1 MSSESDSTNRK
12 FLDVAVAHGLLD
24 ADDAEVIRDHAIEQ
38 QMQPSDA
45 ALSLSMMKPWQVE
58 AALLL
63 ADPSGF
69 APGFQLTGLI
79 GAGAAGLVFRAHQRT
94 LGRDVA
100 LKTINIMSQSGGS
113 KGESRIQREAQAI
126 ARLQH
131 PNIVAAYDSG
141 FHHGRFWIS
150 MEFIQGETLS
160 DLIDRESSVSE
171 SMVLSVVRQAASA
184 LDHAR
189 QIGIIHRD
197 VKPANL
203 LLCDPPAGTILPDGV
218 PFVKVA
224 DFGLAL
230 DAMHD
235 GDNKLTATGAT
246 LGTPAYIA
254 PEQLQN
260 TRVDCRADIY
270 SLGTTVYHMLAGEIP
285 WAGRSPMKAI
295 LDKTVGDDRWREGFP
310 TSASAFMTSLFRDMT
325 AADPDDRIPDYAT
338 LIDRIDQ
345 HLDGRGR
352 QEAVIDS
359 TVKALKDIKQLWPRR
374 PVRVASFVGLMLCLV
389 TFVAWIAGDLTKPDV
404 PNEGVPWPSKD
415 IPWKPVGLRNPLF
428 NGMSAPLKHVMS
440 VGTWTPQKASDG
452 SGVLVGGEGSSLS
465 IPLKTTDGKSND
477 VALRLSVHVPAES
490 TVAELFV
497 EKVTKGPGLEGL
509 DVLHAVTISDDS
521 AQLFDGGDMSLPPT
535 ASQSLSSSDPG
546 DVQFRRIQV
555 RRAGDS
561 LTLILNGHPLVQT
574 SCDRNGEYNF
584 RIRCDR
590 GAVSLADISIVEL
603 VQDTATSE

>member
-1 MSSESDSTNRK
+1 MSSEPESTNRK

-24 ADDAEVIRDHAIEQ
+24 ADDAECIRDHAEEF

-63 ADPSGF
+63 AEPSGF
-69 APGFQLTGLI
+69 APGFELTGLI

-113 KGESRIQREAQAI
+113 KGESRIQREAQSI

-150 MEFIQGETLS
+150 MEFIEGETLS
-160 DLIDRESSVSE
+160 DFIDRESPVSE
-171 SMVLSVVRQAASA
+171 LMVWSVVRQAACA

-189 QIGIIHRD
+189 YIGIIHRD
-197 VKPANL
+197 IKPANL
-203 LLCDPPAGTILPDGV
+203 LLCSPPAGTILPEGV

-270 SLGTTVYHMLAGEIP
+270 SLGTTVYHMLMGEIP

-295 LDKTVGDDRWREGFP
+295 LDKTVGDDRWREGFSK
-310 TSASAFMTSLFRDMT
+310 SASASTTSLFMDMT
-325 AADPDDRIPDYAT
+325 ATNPDDRIADYSA
-338 LIDRIDQ
+338 LIDRIDKQ
-345 HLDGRGR
+345 LDGTGR
-352 QEAVIDS
+352 QESVI
-359 TVKALKDIKQLWPRR
+359 KKKWRAWPSMKKEWLQR
-374 PVRVASFVGLMLCLV
+374 PVIVASLFGLLLCLATLLV
-389 TFVAWIAGDLTKPDV
+389 WIAGGLTNSELPV
-404 PNEGVPWPSKD
+404 ANTSSPRED
-415 IPWKPVGLRNPLF
+415 IAWEPVGLPDPLF
-428 NGMSAPLKHVMS
+428 NGTSAPLKHVIS

-465 IPLKTTDGKSND
+465 IPLRTPDGRSVN
-477 VALRLSVHVPAES
+477 VSVRLNVHVPAES
-490 TVAELFV
+490 TVAELFIEQV
-497 EKVTKGPGLEGL
+497 TTNAGIKGTKVM
-509 DVLHAVTISDDS
+509 HAVTLSEDS
-521 AQLFDGGDMSLPPT
+521 ARLFPGGDVTSSPSVT
-535 ASQSLSSSDPG
+535 ETLSRSTPG
-546 DVQFRRIQV
+546 DVLFRRIQV
-555 RRAGDS
+555 QRAGSS
-561 LTLILNGHPLVQT
+561 LVLLLNGLLLVQT
-574 SCDRNGEYNF
+574 SCEIESEYNV
-584 RIRCDR
+584 RIRSKQ
-590 GAVSLADISIVEL
+590 GMVSLADMSIIQL
-603 VQDTATSE
+603 VPKSAESK